1 MRHTLLYIATLC
13 LLLTAC
19 QQEEL
24 PNTKT
29 GYGYLSISELSVNT
43 PQIDVVPS
51 RTEAEEEP
59 LTIEIWKGEEKL
71 QTLTEAE
78 LDKKIELE
86 AGTGYTLKVY
96 SSEYGKDKE
105 WTNDN
110 LGAPIYYAEK
120 TFEIL
125 TDRTTQVQVEVPMIN
140 FGVSFSF
147 PEEYKEAFP
156 TCNLQVKAG
165 ERTVGNIQP
174 GETAY
179 FSYAEGI
186 TFNYTLSVTN
196 TDEEPQT
203 VEGTYGEAENETIS
217 AGTVYT
223 VTYEMATRSLSV
235 AQ

>member
-1 MRHTLLYIATLC
+1 MKQTILYI
-13 LLLTAC
+13 LLGIFLLASC

-24 PNTKT
+24 PNAETD
-29 GYGYLSISELSVNT
+29 YGYLSISELSVNT
-43 PQIDVVPS
+43 PQIDIVPS
-51 RTEAEEEP
+51 RAEAEEEA

-78 LDKKIELE
+78 LANKIELE
-86 AGTGYTLKVY
+86 AGAGYTLKVY

-110 LGAPIYYAEK
+110 LGTPIYYGET

-125 TDRTTQVQVEVPMIN
+125 TDKTTQVSVDVPMIN

-156 TCNLQVKAG
+156 TCNLTVIAG
-165 ERTVGNIQP
+165 ERTVGNIQS

-179 FSYAEGI
+179 FPYTEGI
-186 TFNYTLSVTN
+186 TFIYTLDVTN
-196 TDEEPQT
+196 TDREPQT
-203 VEGTYGEAENETIS
+203 DEGIYGAEEGKTIS

-223 VTYEMATRSLSV
+223 VTYEMETRSLSV

>member
-1 MRHTLLYIATLC
+1 MKRILLYIVNII
-13 LLLTAC
+13 LLASC
-19 QQEEL
+19 QQGEL
-24 PNTKT
+24 PNAET
-29 GYGYLSISELSVNT
+29 GYGYLYVSELSVNT
-43 PQIDVVPS
+43 PQIDVVSS
-51 RTEAEEEP
+51 RAETEEEP
-59 LTIEIWKGEEKL
+59 LTIEIWKGEELL
-71 QTLTEAE
+71 QTLSEAD
-78 LDKKIELE
+78 LANKIELE

-96 SSEYGKDKE
+96 SSGKDKE
-105 WTNDN
+105 WANDN

-156 TCNLQVKAG
+156 TCNLTVIVG

-179 FSYAEGI
+179 FPYDAAVT
-186 TFNYTLSVTN
+186 TFTYTLNATN
-196 TDEEPQT
+196 TDEETQT
-203 VEGTYGEAENETIS
+203 ATGTYGEAENETIS